1 METKQ
6 NNSSTSGILEVV
18 TIVFVILKLTGVIDW
33 SWWIVFSPIL
43 VPITIGLVILLL
55 VLIFIQE

>member
-55 VLIFIQE
+55 VLIFIQK

>member
-1 METKQ
+1 METKPS
-6 NNSSTSGILEVV
+6 NSSTSGILEVV
-18 TIVFVILKLTGVIDW
+18 TIVFVILKLTGVVDW

-55 VLIFIQE
+55 VLIFIQK

>member
-55 VLIFIQE
+55 VLIFMQE

>member
-1 METKQ
+1 METKPS
-6 NNSSTSGILEVV
+6 NSSTSGILEVV
-18 TIVFVILKLTGVIDW
+18 TIVFVILKLTGVVDW

-55 VLIFIQE
+55 MLIFIQK